1 MAIKWRSKKVI
12 FSGIAAV
19 VVIAAIVVMNS
30 GSGKEPT
37 SIQADLAYSDDISE
51 VVSASGRIQPQT
63 KVDITS
69 EVSAQIISIFVK
81 EGDLVERGQRLILLD
96 TIQLQS
102 DVSQARYSMDE
113 ITSRAEAAKA
123 QFEIDKLE
131 SERQKK
137 LYEQKLTS
145 ENAATNAQY
154 MFENS
159 RANYQAMLAQVETA
173 RARLDKANDNLTK
186 TLIKAPMPGV
196 VTFLSVEAGEIAQAQ
211 TAFTQGKTLMTIAD
225 LSVFEVEID
234 VDESEIAK
242 ILLGQ
247 KSKIKVDAF
256 RDTSF
261 EGSVV
266 EIGNSA
272 TVANAGSDNY
282 TTSFRVKVRFD
293 KAEVTFRPGMSA
305 TVDITTNK
313 AENALLVPYA
323 ALVTREFDPDS
334 LKAKTETAES
344 SGIIQQANAAE
355 KAVPVE
361 DGTKR
366 KKSTK
371 IKKSGIFVVRD
382 GKAKFVEIAT
392 GIADERNIVALTG
405 IAPGDTVISGS
416 YQTLR
421 KIAEGDAVTIEQASI
436 DKMKEK

>member
-405 IAPGDTVISGS
+405 IVPGDTVISGS

-421 KIAEGDAVTIEQASI
+421 KIAEGDAITIEQASI

>member
-37 SIQADLAYSDDISE
+37 PIQADLAYSDDISE

>member
-19 VVIAAIVVMNS
+19 VVIAAIVVMNT

-334 LKAKTETAES
+334 LKAKTESAES

>member
-355 KAVPVE
+355 KAVPIE

-371 IKKSGIFVVRD
+371 IKKSGIFVVRE